1 MAVEEGGGGV
11 EMNSQDKSANG
22 RKEDVPR
29 RSPILVPRISLLPVP
44 SSPLSCSREGKK
56 RGPGDGGWRSLGYKS
71 GSPATKPDVPLLSRK
86 TNENTRKFKPSAQD
100 LNTNKTMK
108 T

>member
-1 MAVEEGGGGV
+1 VVG
-11 EMNSQDKSANG
+11 MNSQDKSANG
-22 RKEDVPR
+22 RKEDVLR

-56 RGPGDGGWRSLGYKS
+56 RGPGDRGWRSLGYKS
-71 GSPATKPDVPLLSRK
+71 GSLATKPDVPLLSRK
-86 TNENTRKFKPSAQD
+86 TTENTRKFKPSAQD
-100 LNTNKTMK
+100 LNTTKTMK